1 MRYSIFSVQDHHP
14 ALHRSVTQLYEQV
27 IDEQVIDE
35 AKLAES
41 LGYDTFFVA
50 EHHFHE
56 CGSVP
61 NPAVFLAALARETST
76 IRLGVAVSNLTIHHP
91 LTVAENY
98 AMVDMQSHWH

>member
-14 ALHRSVTQLYEQV
+14 ALHRTVTQLYEQV
-27 IDEQVIDE
+27 IAE

-61 NPAVFLAALARETST
+61 NPAVFLAALAR
-76 IRLGVAVSNLTIHHP
+76 RDAHHPARRRGVAFACCRASRSG
-91 LTVAENY
+91 ASG
-98 AMVDMQSHWH
+98 AGRS

>member
-1 MRYSIFSVQDHHP
+1 MRYSVFSVQDHHP
-14 ALHRSVTQLYEQV
+14 ALHRTVTQLYEQV
-27 IDEQVIDE
+27 IAE

-61 NPAVFLAALARETST
+61 NPAVFLAALRVRRARSGSASRWPTSPST
-76 IRLGVAVSNLTIHHP
+76 IR
-91 LTVAENY
+91 
-98 AMVDMQSHWH
+98 